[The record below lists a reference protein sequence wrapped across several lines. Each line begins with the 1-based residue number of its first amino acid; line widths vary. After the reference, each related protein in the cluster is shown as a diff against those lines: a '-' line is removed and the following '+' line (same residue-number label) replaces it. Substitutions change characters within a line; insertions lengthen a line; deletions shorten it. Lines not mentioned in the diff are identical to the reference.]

1 MKKLFAAILL
11 FTMFRVSAQELK
23 PTITQALVKV
33 LVVNDKNKPQA
44 GQLVTFASTKDGKK
58 YTGTTDATGKFSVLI
73 PPGQKYKVEYKIFT
87 TEYNDLV
94 LELPLEERPYTME
107 YTITATPPKKFTLD
121 NVFFDSGKSTLRA
134 ESNKE
139 LNELAEFMSLKKSVE
154 IEIAGHTDNVGTPE
168 ANQKLSEDRAKA
180 VKQYLE
186 KKGIAPERVTA
197 KGYGDTQPVA
207 DNDTAAGKQKNRRT
221 EVHIIAE

>member
-1 MKKLFAAILL
+1 MKNITLYLLLITAI
-11 FTMFRVSAQELK
+11 RISAQELK
-23 PTITQALVKV
+23 ATATQALVKV
-33 LVVNDKNKPQA
+33 LVVNDKNKPQT
-44 GQLVTFASTKDGKK
+44 GQFVTFISEKDGKK
-58 YTGTTDATGKFSVLI
+58 FTGTTDANGKFSVLI
-73 PPGQKYKVEYKIFT
+73 TTGQKYKVDYKIFT
-87 TEYNDLV
+87 TEYDDLD
-94 LELPLEERPYTME
+94 LDLPIEARPYTIE

-139 LNELAEFMSLKKSVE
+139 LNELAEFMSLKKSVV
-154 IEIAGHTDNVGTPE
+154 IEIAGHTDNVGSPE
-168 ANQKLSEDRAKA
+168 ANQKLSEERAKA

-186 KKGIAPERVTA
+186 KKGIAPERVQA

-221 EVHIIAE
+221 EVHIISE